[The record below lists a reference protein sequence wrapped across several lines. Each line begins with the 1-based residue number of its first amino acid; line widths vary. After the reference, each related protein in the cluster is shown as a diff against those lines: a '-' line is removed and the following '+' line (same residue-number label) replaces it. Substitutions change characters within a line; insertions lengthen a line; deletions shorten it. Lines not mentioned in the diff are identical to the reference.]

1 MTPTRA
7 GEYARNVPGGTYEQE
22 IRALE
27 QRHRPD
33 ARSVAPYLLRTA
45 RVGLAKASAEA
56 EAHADALDRLEPPSE
71 AAEAHREYSAA
82 LRAVAR
88 DARQLAERSRWR
100 SGRSVLNDLR
110 ALPSFQKMVAT
121 RQRLL
126 DLAGR

>member
-1 MTPTRA
+1 MTLTRA
-7 GEYARNVPGGTYEQE
+7 GEYARNMPGGTYEQE

-100 SGRSVLNDLR
+100 SGD
-110 ALPSFQKMVAT
+110 PF
-121 RQRLL
+121 
-126 DLAGR
+126 